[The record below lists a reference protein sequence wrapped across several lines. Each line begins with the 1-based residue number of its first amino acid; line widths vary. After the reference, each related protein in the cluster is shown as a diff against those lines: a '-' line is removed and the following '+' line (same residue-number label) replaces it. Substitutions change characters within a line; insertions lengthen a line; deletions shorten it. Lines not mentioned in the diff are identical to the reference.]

1 MNRLPHLD
9 WLRGIAVLIMIEAHT
24 LDSWTRVADKKSA
37 VYQWATIVAGFGAP
51 YFLFLAGVA
60 LMLAAGA
67 RQRRGLAV
75 FEVTRLALRRGAWI
89 LALAF
94 LFRLQSFLISGGT
107 FPRSLLKVDIL
118 NIMGVSML
126 AGSVGLAVATTFT
139 RRVLVF
145 VAVTVAVAMATP
157 LIRTTPLLDGLPDS
171 LEAYLRP
178 RPGFTT
184 FTLFPWAAFF
194 TAGCVI
200 GAWLDSR
207 PGDVPRTHWR
217 LAAIG
222 VAVGLGGYAASFLPP
237 LYPEVSFWTSSPTF
251 FFLRL
256 GILMTSVPLAYVLS
270 RAWKG
275 AALQQFGRDSL
286 FVYWIHVELVYGVL
300 SAPIHRRL
308 PLALAMAAFVAFS
321 LGMFGLVRLKT
332 AVQGRPTK
340 TPAIGSSSL
349 PAGGNVSSNSI

>member
-1 MNRLPHLD
+1 MTRLPHLD
-9 WLRGIAVLIMIEAHT
+9 WLRGMAVLIMIEGHT
-24 LDSWTRVADKKSA
+24 LDAWTRVADKKSS

-67 RQRRGLAV
+67 RLRRGRTV
-75 FEVTRLALRRGAWI
+75 SEVTRSALRRGAWI

-107 FPRSLLKVDIL
+107 FPRALLKVDIL

-126 AGSVGLAVATTFT
+126 AGSVGLALATTF
-139 RRVLVF
+139 RRRLLVF
-145 VAVTVAVAMATP
+145 VTVTVAVAMATP
-157 LIRTTPLLDGLPDS
+157 LIRTTPLLDWLPDS

-194 TAGCVI
+194 TAGCVV
-200 GAWLDSR
+200 GAWIDAR
-207 PGDVPRTHWR
+207 PGDVPRTHWW

-222 VAVGLGGYAASFLPP
+222 VAVGLGAYAASFLPP
-237 LYPEVSFWTSSPTF
+237 LYREVSFWTSSPTF

-256 GILMTSVPLAYVLS
+256 GILMTSVAFAYALS

-275 AALQQFGRDSL
+275 EALQEFGRASL

-308 PLALAMAAFVAFS
+308 PLAAAIAAFVAFS
-321 LGMFGLVRLKT
+321 LAMFGLVRLKT

-340 TPAIGSSSL
+340 TPAIGSASL
-349 PAGGNVSSNSI
+349 PAGGNVPSKSV

>member
-1 MNRLPHLD
+1 MSRLPHLD

-24 LDSWTRVADKKSA
+24 LDAWTRLADKKSP
-37 VYQWATIVAGFGAP
+37 VYQWATVVAGFGAP
-51 YFLFLAGVA
+51 CFLFLAGMA

-67 RQRRGLAV
+67 RQRRGLTLS
-75 FEVTRLALRRGAWI
+75 EVTRSALRRGAWI

-126 AGSVGLAVATTFT
+126 VGSLGLAVAATFR
-139 RRVLVF
+139 RRVLLF
-145 VAVTVAVAMATP
+145 VAITVAAAMATP
-157 LIRTTPLLDGLPDS
+157 LIRATSLLTWLPDP

-194 TAGCVI
+194 TGGCVV
-200 GAWLDSR
+200 GAWLSR
-207 PGDVPRTHWR
+207 PGEVQRTHWW
-217 LAAIG
+217 LAATG
-222 VAVGLGGYAASFLPP
+222 VVAGLGGYAASFLPP

-256 GILMTSVPLAYVLS
+256 GILLTSVPVAYALS
-270 RAWKG
+270 LAWKG
-275 AALQQFGRDSL
+275 EALQQFGRDSL
-286 FVYWIHVELVYGVL
+286 FVYWVHVELVYGVF

-308 PLALAMAAFVAFS
+308 PLAVAMAAFVAFS
-321 LGMFGLVRLKT
+321 FAMFGLVRLKA
-332 AVQGRPTK
+332 AVRGRPTK
-340 TPAIGSSSL
+340 TPAIGNASL
-349 PAGGNVSSNSI
+349 PAGGNVSGNFV